1 MAAKRVTN
9 AELLAEL
16 IALRQAH
23 AARDD
28 RIDEI
33 ARRVEEI
40 LRAQAV
46 FAERQKASQDAV
58 RRNAVEIKNLRA
70 VVLGENGGSK
80 RKGHE
85 QRITDLERVVG
96 GTLRTVRWGVVAVVG
111 SFLAA
116 VGAWLAHLAGFR
128 F

>member
-23 AARDD
+23 AARDG

-46 FAERQKASQDAV
+46 YAERQKATRETVKA
-58 RRNAVEIKNLRA
+58 NAKEISDLKK

-85 QRITDLERVVG
+85 QRIAALERVVE
-96 GTLRTVRWGVVAVVG
+96 GTMNTLKRAAWIIVAA
-111 SFLAA
+111 FLAG
-116 VGAWLAHLAGFR
+116 VGGWLAHLAGFK